1 MAGIAAAIIG
11 AGVIGAGASI
21 YASTKQTAAANNAIA
36 AQQGMFNTAQQEQ
49 QPFIQAGQS
58 AIPQLQALLGLGPQ
72 GAAGSTAALQN
83 IPGFQFISDLAQKGV
98 ANQGT
103 TTGLGGNTLLA
114 GANAGTNVALASA
127 WQPLVNSLQ
136 GLVQTGA
143 GTAGNVGQQAVQTGA
158 NVGQNLVGIGNAQGG
173 AATSAASSIG
183 NSLTTAALFSKLF
196 GGNNS
201 MYGVGNS
208 APGAIGS
215 SGYGIPPNEVAQFPS
230 TWGTGGVG

>member
-1 MAGIAAAIIG
+1 MAGIIAAIVGGGI
-11 AGVIGAGASI
+11 ISAGASI
-21 YASTKQTAAANNAIA
+21 YAANKQTQASQNAIS

-72 GAAGSTAALQN
+72 GASGSTAALQN

-158 NVGQNLVGIGNAQGG
+158 NVGQNLVGIGNAQAG
-173 AATSAASSIG
+173 AATSAGTNIA
-183 NSLTTAALFSKLF
+183 NSLTTAALFNKLL
-196 GGNNS
+196 GQNNG
-201 MYGVGNS
+201 MYGNQG
-208 APGAIGS
+208 GS
-215 SGYGIPPNEVAQFPS
+215 G
-230 TWGTGGVG
+230 GGVGAMG